1 MYLQSINIGTKQ
13 TFQIGDKLVETGIFK
28 NPVTGPVV
36 ITTEGAAGDV
46 IHAKRVH
53 GGPEQALYIYGALDY
68 AWWANQLGHPLDPG
82 TFGENLTISEL
93 ESASFRLGDR
103 LVIGEVVLEVSG
115 PRLPCPNLAKRME
128 DRTFVKQFR
137 QARRPGFYCRV
148 LQTGVICAG
157 EQVTLEPGP
166 QQHVTIAETFDAFMT
181 LPPNRELIQRV
192 LASPVSG
199 NYRNAIE
206 SRLGDDT
213 IVPAKQRSIDERA
226 AMI

>member
-13 TFQIGDKLVETGIFK
+13 TFQIGDKLFETGIFK
-28 NPVTGPVV
+28 NPVIGPVA
-36 ITTEGAAGDV
+36 ITIEGAAGDV
-46 IHAKRVH
+46 IHSKQVH
-53 GGPEQALYIYGALDY
+53 GGPEQALYVYGAADY
-68 AWWANQLGHPLDPG
+68 AWWADRLGQLLGPG
-82 TFGENLTISEL
+82 TFGENLTISDL
-93 ESASFRLGDR
+93 ESAPVRLGDR

-115 PRLPCPNLAKRME
+115 PRLPCPKLAKRME

-148 LQTGVICAG
+148 LQTGAICAG
-157 EQVTLEPGP
+157 DQVILESGP
-166 QQHVTIAETFDAFMT
+166 QQHVTVAETFEAIMT
-181 LPPNRELIQRV
+181 SPPNRELIQRV

-206 SRLGDDT
+206 SRLGDDI

-226 AMI
+226 AMV

>member
-13 TFQIGDKLVETGIFK
+13 TIQIGDKWVETGIFK
-28 NPVTGPVV
+28 TPVTGPVV

-68 AWWANQLGHPLDPG
+68 AWWADQLGHPLSPG

-115 PRLPCPNLAKRME
+115 PRLPCPNLAKRMA
-128 DRTFVKQFR
+128 DRTFVNQFR

-157 EQVTLEPGP
+157 DRVILEAGLP
-166 QQHVTIAETFDAFMT
+166 QHVTVAETFAALMT
-181 LPPNRELIQRV
+181 SPPNRKLIQRV
-192 LASPVSG
+192 LAPPSRRTIGMPLKIDWEMIPLFQPSNVALMSG
-199 NYRNAIE
+199 W
-206 SRLGDDT
+206 
-213 IVPAKQRSIDERA
+213 Q
-226 AMI
+226 